1 MKKIWIKNMPELP
14 YSTEESINRLRIN
27 LNFLGKD
34 MKKIMVISSLENEG
48 KSFVA
53 FHVWRQMAQSGIHSV
68 LIDADLRKSVMAEKY
83 QMQTEGGGEFTGTSH
98 VLARGISMCEAV
110 WHTEFEQGDI
120 LPNTENLINP
130 AMLFEGETFKNLLDN
145 MAQEYRY
152 VFVDAPPLD
161 LVSDGEKIGSLCD
174 GAILVVA
181 SGQVS
186 GKTVRNSI
194 HQLERAGCPL
204 IGTVLNKV
212 EDQRKSHYY
221 QQYGYYSEKIEK

>member
-1 MKKIWIKNMPELP
+1 MKKIRIKNMPELP

-130 AMLFEGETFKNLLDN
+130 AMLLKVKRLRICWMIWHRSTAMCLL
-145 MAQEYRY
+145 MHRRWIWYLMGKR
-152 VFVDAPPLD
+152 
-161 LVSDGEKIGSLCD
+161 SDRCVMVQSWL
-174 GAILVVA
+174 
-181 SGQVS
+181 
-186 GKTVRNSI
+186 
-194 HQLERAGCPL
+194 
-204 IGTVLNKV
+204 
-212 EDQRKSHYY
+212 
-221 QQYGYYSEKIEK
+221 